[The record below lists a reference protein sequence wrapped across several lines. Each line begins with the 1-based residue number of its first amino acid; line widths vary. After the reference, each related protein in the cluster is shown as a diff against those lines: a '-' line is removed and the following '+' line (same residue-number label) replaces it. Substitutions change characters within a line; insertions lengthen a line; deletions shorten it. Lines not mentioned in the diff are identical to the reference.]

1 MESTWNNFRHDSRY
15 HLILL
20 IKKIISV
27 TDREYKFE
35 FGKRQLEDKRKEQKV
50 CDTKYPILL
59 VHGVFFRD
67 SNFLTTGDEF
77 LKHLSVTVQKYI
89 TADSSRRRLLKKAPE
104 N

>member
-1 MESTWNNFRHDSRY
+1 MESTWNNFRHDSVI

-20 IKKIISV
+20 IKIISV

-35 FGKRQLEDKRKEQKV
+35 LGKRQLEDKRKEQKV
-50 CDTKYPILL
+50 CDTKYLFCWFTAYFSVILT
-59 VHGVFFRD
+59 
-67 SNFLTTGDEF
+67 FLTTGDEF